1 MQNSNQLNVSVGNW
15 FVTILL
21 MAIPI
26 VNIILLFVWAFGSN
40 TPECKANWA
49 KASLIWFAI
58 AIVFYVLFALIIG
71 VGASS
76 MFSGY

>member
-1 MQNSNQLNVSVGNW
+1 MESSNQSTVSVGNW

-26 VNIILLFVWAFGSN
+26 VNIILLFVWAFGRD
-40 TPECKANWA
+40 TPESKANLV